1 MPWVY
6 NCGDQDDL
14 EGWLW
19 QEGEWHWGAL
29 LTWHVVD
36 LDPDEDDHDFAW
48 VCNLWLWEWGAHW
61 GMRTWNIYRL
71 PIEHIAVQP
80 SAVQQWMVHP
90 GPKHWWH

>member
-6 NCGDQDDL
+6 NSGADDL
-14 EGWLW
+14 AGWLW

-36 LDPDEDDHDFAW
+36 LDPDEYAHDFAW
-48 VCNLWLWEWGAHW
+48 VCNLWLWGWGD
-61 GMRTWNIYRL
+61 GVYSIWNTYKL

-80 SAVQQWMVHP
+80 SAVQQWMVHS